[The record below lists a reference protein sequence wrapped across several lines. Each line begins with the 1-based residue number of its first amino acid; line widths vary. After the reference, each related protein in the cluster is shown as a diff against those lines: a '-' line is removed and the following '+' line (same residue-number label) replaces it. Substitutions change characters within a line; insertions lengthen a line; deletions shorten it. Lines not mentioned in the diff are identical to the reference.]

1 MRSISELLAITK
13 AYYAHHFSPCAQC
26 IAAGKN
32 EKLARCDDGR
42 KLWAA
47 YQEQFK

>member
-32 EKLARCDDGR
+32 PKTSRCEEGQ

-47 YQEQFK
+47 YQEKFK